1 MRSEDK
7 IVQQQLIGMGYS
19 AQQVECRGS
28 MFGVLEQL
36 LADPSADQKSNIE
49 DLVASLRDLLSLADR
64 LDSRDRLALARQV
77 HKTIKGCPEPSCGRM
92 PDIDRHYDS
101 DGQSLIVCM
110 AHADGAV
117 MREGSTLIEAI
128 ANWNSDDWVPG
139 EALSRPDYSF

>member
-7 IVQQQLIGMGYS
+7 IVQQRLIDMGYS

-36 LADPSADQKSNIE
+36 LADPPAGQKSSIE
-49 DLVASLRDLLSLADR
+49 DLVDSLRDLLSQADR

-77 HKTIKGCPEPSCGRM
+77 HKTIKGCPEPGCGRK
-92 PDIDRHYDS
+92 PDVDNYDS

-110 AHADGAV
+110 AHDDGV
-117 MREGSTLIEAI
+117 VVCEGSTLIEAI
-128 ANWNSDDWVPG
+128 TNWNSDDWVPG
-139 EALSRPDYSF
+139 EALPRSDFPF

>member
-7 IVQQQLIGMGYS
+7 IVQQRLIGMGYS

-36 LADPSADQKSNIE
+36 LTDQPAGQKSSIE
-49 DLVASLRDLLSLADR
+49 DLVDSLRDLLSLADR

-77 HKTIKGCPEPSCGRM
+77 HKTIKGCPEPGCGRK
-92 PDIDRHYDS
+92 PDVDHYDS

-110 AHADGAV
+110 AHEDGAV
-117 MREGSTLIEAI
+117 IREGSTLTEAI
-128 ANWNSDDWVPG
+128 ANWNSDDWTDST
-139 EALSRPDYSF
+139 ALRGTFPL